1 MSSNERIL
9 KTSEIAVNF
18 YNRPIFWVTYRS
30 STMKAKT
37 GTNTINWPGIFWS
50 FLAVFA
56 LLCGL
61 TGTANAQFSTD
72 PVAGSSSGG
81 GATMLTVDSTGG
93 GTAVINVSEANIVFL
108 GNVPAGLAV
117 QFTGPDDSGQG
128 TAQVVAAKGSFFTGA
143 KYCFTGVG
151 ADWGKM
157 ACAPL
162 VDGKAAVKISIGK
175 APATTQ
181 QFALVPLIV
190 GADGQRLGGGWAA
203 HAENARS
210 FAACPATKGRD
221 VVTVLT
227 IEGGTG
233 VIRLATPEERAA
245 YATNRYPRLCAR

>member
-1 MSSNERIL
+1 
-9 KTSEIAVNF
+9 
-18 YNRPIFWVTYRS
+18 
-30 STMKAKT
+30 MKAKT

-72 PVAGSSSGG
+72 PVAGSSSG

-175 APATTQ
+175 APATAQ
-181 QFALVPLIV
+181 QFALVPLII

-210 FAACPATKGRD
+210 FAACPTTKGRD

-233 VIRLATPEERAA
+233 VIRLATQEERAA
-245 YATNRYPRLCAR
+245 YAANRYPRLCAR

>member
-1 MSSNERIL
+1 MKE
-9 KTSEIAVNF
+9 SE
-18 YNRPIFWVTYRS
+18 S
-30 STMKAKT
+30 
-37 GTNTINWPGIFWS
+37 NTIEWRRIFAS
-50 FLAVFA
+50 FFLGFLFLVGLA
-56 LLCGL
+56 
-61 TGTANAQFSTD
+61 GTAKAQFSTD
-72 PVAGSSSGG
+72 PVSGAAGG
-81 GATMLTVDSTGG
+81 GATMLTVTSTGG
-93 GTAVINVSEANIVFL
+93 GTATLNVTNANVVFL

-128 TAQVVAAKGSFFTGA
+128 TAQVVAAKGSFFEGA

-157 ACAPL
+157 ACGSL
-162 VDGKAAVKISIGK
+162 VDGKAEVKISIGK

-190 GADGQRLGGGWAA
+190 GNDGQRLGGGWAA

-233 VIRLATPEERAA
+233 VIRLATTDEQVAF
-245 YATNRYPRLCAR
+245 ATTRYPKLCVR

>member
-1 MSSNERIL
+1 M
-9 KTSEIAVNF
+9 KTSTRNTSTIDW
-18 YNRPIFWVTYRS
+18 RLIFFS
-30 STMKAKT
+30 FIL
-37 GTNTINWPGIFWS
+37 GLGILLG
-50 FLAVFA
+50 LA
-56 LLCGL
+56 
-61 TGTANAQFSTD
+61 GTAKAQFSTD
-72 PVAGSSSGG
+72 PVAGVAAGG

-93 GTAVINVSEANIVFL
+93 GNATLAVTNANMVFL

-117 QFTGPDDSGQG
+117 QFTGLDDSGQG
-128 TAQVVAAKGSFFTGA
+128 TARVVAAKGPFFAEA

-151 ADWGKM
+151 PDWGKM

-162 VDGKAAVKISIGK
+162 VEGKATVKISIGK

-190 GADGQRLGGGWAA
+190 GPDAQRLDGWAA

-210 FAACPATKGRD
+210 FAACPVTKVRD

-245 YATNRYPRLCAR
+245 YAATKYPRLCAR

>member
-1 MSSNERIL
+1 
-9 KTSEIAVNF
+9 
-18 YNRPIFWVTYRS
+18 
-30 STMKAKT
+30 MKASES
-37 GTNTINWPGIFWS
+37 NTIEWRCIFSS
-50 FLAVFA
+50 FFLGFLFLVGLA
-56 LLCGL
+56 
-61 TGTANAQFSTD
+61 GTAHAQFSTD
-72 PVAGSSSGG
+72 PVAGAASGG
-81 GATMLTVDSTGG
+81 GATMLTVDSAGG
-93 GTAVINVSEANIVFL
+93 GTATLTVTDVNMVFL

-181 QFALVPLIV
+181 QFALVPLII

-210 FAACPATKGRD
+210 FAACPATSGRD

-227 IEGGTG
+227 IEGETG
-233 VIRLATPEERAA
+233 VIRLATQEERAA
-245 YATNRYPRLCAR
+245 YAANRYPKLCAR

>member
-1 MSSNERIL
+1 
-9 KTSEIAVNF
+9 
-18 YNRPIFWVTYRS
+18 
-30 STMKAKT
+30 MKAKT

-56 LLCGL
+56 LLC
-61 TGTANAQFSTD
+61 GTANAQFSTD

-81 GATMLTVDSTGG
+81 GATMLTVDSTGD
-93 GTAVINVSEANIVFL
+93 GTATLVVTNANINFDN
-108 GNVPAGLAV
+108 GVPAGLTA
-117 QFTGPDDSGQG
+117 QFTGPDESGKG
-128 TAQVVAAKGSFFTGA
+128 TANIVATKGSFFGGA

-190 GADGQRLGGGWAA
+190 GADGQRLGGGWAV
-203 HAENARS
+203 HAENSKSLAY
-210 FAACPATKGRD
+210 CPTTKTKD
-221 VVTVLT
+221 MVSVLT
-227 IEGGTG
+227 IEGGSG
-233 VIRLATPEERAA
+233 IIRLATQEERAA
-245 YATNRYPRLCAR
+245 YADNKYPNRCAR